1 MVSNLP
7 ALISTA
13 APPPPPPP
21 LVWSNGRPM
30 MLDIEQLQIDVAGPR
45 LGSTRS
51 INSGHPSVGLTPAR
65 LAQLLIGAEQGDATA
80 FLELA
85 EEIEEKEWQYASVLG
100 TRKRAVSQLP
110 ISVEAAG
117 EDEQSQEDAAFLR
130 KWLQRDTLQM
140 ELFDILD
147 AVGKGFSVTEIVWK
161 RTSTEWLPERLE
173 WRDPR
178 WFRFDPVDGRT
189 LQLLTDD
196 GPQPLSPFKYIQ
208 HIHPQKSGLP
218 IRGGLARPAAWA
230 WMFKNFT
237 MKEWLAFIEVFG
249 MPLRVGRYN
258 NGESEENI
266 RKLMS
271 AIAQIG
277 SDAAAV
283 FPKSMEIEFIDGKK
297 ASGGGDPGA
306 MFANKVD
313 YIDKQLSKLV
323 LGQTATTDAI
333 AGGHAVGKTHNEVRQ
348 DIKDA
353 DTVLLAATLNR
364 DVARPMIMLNRGQR
378 PAYPRFK
385 IGNPDPVDVE
395 QLTKA
400 ATALVPLGVRVSS
413 KRMVELTGLPEAQPG
428 EEVLVAQTAKAATGP
443 SEAQDEDV
451 SAAMARLPLRR
462 PLSGPNGH
470 FRAASS
476 SSTAIVARDEIDDTV
491 DEALSD
497 WLPIM
502 TPVIAPVQDLV
513 DGAGSIEEIRD
524 RLASV
529 IGEMDVGAFAELLAK
544 ANFGARVSGLV
555 GEE

>member
-7 ALISTA
+7 VVA
-13 APPPPPPP
+13 APPAPP

-30 MLDIEQLQIDVAGPR
+30 ALDVQQLQRDVAGPR
-45 LGSTRS
+45 LGTMRS
-51 INSGHPSVGLTPAR
+51 INSGHPSVGLTPGRLAR
-65 LAQLLIGAEQGDATA
+65 LLIDAEQGDMIA

-85 EEIEEKEWQYASVLG
+85 EEIEEKEWQYGSVLG

-110 ISVEAAG
+110 IEVEAA
-117 EDEQSQEDAAFLR
+117 DDSQEAQDDAAFIR
-130 KWLQRDTLQM
+130 DWLERDTLQM

-147 AVGKGFSVTEIVWK
+147 AVGKGFSVTEIVWR

-189 LQLLTDD
+189 LQLWTED
-196 GPQPLSPFKYIQ
+196 GPQPLAPFKYIQ

-218 IRGGLARPAAWA
+218 IRSGLARPAAWA
-230 WMFKNFT
+230 WMFKNFA
-237 MKEWLAFIEVFG
+237 MKEWLSFIEVFG
-249 MPLRVGRYN
+249 MPMRVGRYD

-283 FPKSMEIEFIDGKK
+283 FPKSMDLEFIDGKR

-306 MFANKVD
+306 LFSGKVD
-313 YIDKQLSKLV
+313 YIDKQVSKLV

-353 DTVLLAATLNR
+353 DTVLIRATLQR
-364 DVARPMIMLNRGQR
+364 DLVRPMVILNRGQR
-378 PAYPRFK
+378 RKYPKLK

-400 ATALVPLGVRVSS
+400 ATALVPLGVKVSAQ
-413 KRMVELTGLPEAQPG
+413 RIGQLAGLPEPQG
-428 EEVLVAQTAKAATGP
+428 Q
-443 SEAQDEDV
+443 EDI
-451 SAAMARLPLRR
+451 LR
-462 PLSGPNGH
+462 PLTAQAAQEPPPPLPGSDEAETAASALLGPLKSPYEAR
-470 FRAASS
+470 RAASALV
-476 SSTAIVARDEIDDTV
+476 TRDAIDATT
-491 DEALSD
+491 DEALD
-497 WLPIM
+497 GWLKVMEPVVAPIV
-502 TPVIAPVQDLV
+502 TLADQATSLEQLRDSLA
-513 DGAGSIEEIRD
+513 GA
-524 RLASV
+524 
-529 IGEMDVGAFAELLAK
+529 IGDMDVAAFRELLAR
-544 ANFGARVSGLV
+544 ANFGARVDGLV
-555 GEE
+555 SSPAAG